1 MYSHILV
8 PHDGT
13 RLSEVALTHAVQLA
27 KAITARLSVLHVIT
41 DFVGDPVG
49 KVPLLTTTASD
60 AYQQRAIGEAE
71 AILSGAR
78 RSGHAHDVTT
88 ETHYLFAVDPYKAII
103 DEARRRGC
111 DLIVMASH
119 GRRGLE
125 SLLIGS
131 ETQKVLTHCQIPV
144 LVVRN

>member
-1 MYSHILV
+1 MYAHILV

-13 RLSEVALTHAVQLA
+13 RLSESALAHAVKLA
-27 KAITARLSVLHVIT
+27 KSVAARISVLHVVT
-41 DFVGDPVG
+41 DFVGDASLE
-49 KVPLLTTTASD
+49 VPLLASTARE
-60 AYQQRAIGEAE
+60 AFQQRSIGEAE
-71 AILSGAR
+71 AILASAARMGAAQDVAI
-78 RSGHAHDVTT
+78 SGHF
-88 ETHYLFAVDPYKAII
+88 LFAADPYKAIV
-103 DEARRRGC
+103 DEAERRGC

-131 ETQKVLTHCQIPV
+131 ETQKVLTHCRIPV